1 MSQERKSPDKKPKTD
16 PQPSTVI
23 QEPETGWLDRLA
35 GFWLRFDRF
44 GWDLLGV
51 VLLVASVV
59 TLLGLLGLT
68 RGALITPWVLFL
80 RRWMGWGSFFA
91 AALAG
96 YMGVK
101 SLLRRF
107 SDRRDF
113 DLGKVLALEG
123 LVFTLLALLT
133 LQGGQSLLR
142 VEQGL
147 DGGQIG
153 WGLVEIFRG
162 ILPAP
167 IDLFLLIFLLVFF
180 AFYGLGW
187 FQWTS
192 RRLESWLIRETPQRA
207 ARHLPPAVDDE
218 AVDNEEGVA
227 VSKPHAKS
235 NGAKKAKREPA
246 PAAEKPVNPAV
257 RRNES
262 LPPLNLLMN
271 EQTNRPDDASIH
283 NTAVRIEHTL
293 SEFGIPSRVVGF
305 RVGPTVTQF
314 AVEPGFIDKEGP
326 DGEIQRHKVRVSQIS
341 GLARDLALALSAERL
356 RIEAPVPG
364 QSFVGIEVP
373 NEKSS
378 VVRLRP
384 LLESPEFQRLQSPL
398 ALALG
403 KDVSGK
409 PVVADLAR
417 MPHLLI
423 SGTTGS
429 GKSVCIVALTICLVM
444 NNTPDELRLTMLDP
458 KMVELLRFN
467 GLPHLLHQV
476 ETEPL
481 RMLGVLQ
488 WALVEMDNRY
498 RLLEAANARDLET
511 YNRRMERKKQPTLPR
526 IVIIIDELADLMMT
540 SPEQTEHSLVRLA
553 QLARATGIHLIVAT
567 QRPSTDVVTGL
578 IKANFPAR
586 ISFNVSSS
594 IDSRVI
600 LDANGA
606 ETLLGRGDML
616 FLDPEVGS
624 PLRAQG
630 AMITDQEMERVI
642 KFWQKMSPDE
652 DNPAPWEDMLSQ
664 VHMEGED
671 AADELVQRA
680 IELVRE
686 SQRAS
691 ISLLQRRLRI
701 GYPRAARLIDELEER
716 GVIGPSQTG
725 GREREVLLPR
735 EGDEDGDEMDVGD
748 DEGEEDE

>member
-1 MSQERKSPDKKPKTD
+1 MSQDKKSPPGKKQKTD
-16 PQPSTVI
+16 SQPSTAI

-51 VLLVASVV
+51 ILLVASIV
-59 TLLGLLGLT
+59 TLLGLLGMT

-167 IDLFLLIFLLVFF
+167 VDLFLLIFLLVFF
-180 AFYGLGW
+180 AFYGLGL

-192 RRLESWLIRETPQRA
+192 RRLESWMIHETPQRA
-207 ARHLPPAVDDE
+207 ARNKPE
-218 AVDNEEGVA
+218 AVNDEEPGQVEEN
-227 VSKPHAKS
+227 KPRTKNTA
-235 NGAKKAKREPA
+235 AKKPKREPA

-257 RRNES
+257 RRSES

-283 NTAVRIEHTL
+283 NTALRIEHTL

-398 ALALG
+398 SLALG

-600 LDANGA
+600 LDTNGA

-652 DNPAPWEDMLSQ
+652 ENPAPWEDMLQQ
-664 VHMEGED
+664 VHLEGED

-680 IELVRE
+680 IDLVRE

-701 GYPRAARLIDELEER
+701 GYPRAARLIDELEEL

-725 GREREVLLPR
+725 GREREVLLPP
-735 EGDEDGDEMDVGD
+735 EGDEDGTDVNDGDE
-748 DEGEEDE
+748 EEAEDE

>member
-1 MSQERKSPDKKPKTD
+1 MSQERKSPEKKPKTD
-16 PQPSTVI
+16 SQPSTVI

-91 AALAG
+91 AALTG

-107 SDRRDF
+107 SDSRDF

-180 AFYGLGW
+180 AFYGLGL

-192 RRLESWLIRETPQRA
+192 SRLESWLIRETPQRA
-207 ARHLPPAVDDE
+207 ARNRPE
-218 AVDNEEGVA
+218 AVDEESIENEEGA
-227 VSKPHAKS
+227 AASKPRAKS
-235 NGAKKAKREPA
+235 SGAKKSKRETA
-246 PAAEKPVNPAV
+246 PASEKPVNPAV

-417 MPHLLI
+417 MPHMLI

-511 YNRRMERKKQPTLPR
+511 YNRRVERKKQPTLPR

-652 DNPAPWEDMLSQ
+652 ENPAPWEDMLQQ
-664 VHMEGED
+664 VHLEGED

-680 IELVRE
+680 IDLVRE

-691 ISLLQRRLRI
+691 ISLLQRRLRV
-701 GYPRAARLIDELEER
+701 GYPRAARLIDELEEM

-725 GREREVLLPR
+725 GREREVLLPP
-735 EGDEDGDEMDVGD
+735 EGDEDGDDQEA
-748 DEGEEDE
+748 EGEEDA

>member
-1 MSQERKSPDKKPKTD
+1 MSQERKSPEKKPKTD

-91 AALAG
+91 AALTG

-107 SDRRDF
+107 SDSRDF

-180 AFYGLGW
+180 AFYGLGL

-192 RRLESWLIRETPQRA
+192 SRLESWLIRETPQRA
-207 ARHLPPAVDDE
+207 ARNRPQAVDE
-218 AVDNEEGVA
+218 ESIENEEGA
-227 VSKPHAKS
+227 AASKPRAKS
-235 NGAKKAKREPA
+235 SGAKKSKRETA
-246 PAAEKPVNPAV
+246 PASEKPVNPAV

-417 MPHLLI
+417 MPHMLI

-511 YNRRMERKKQPTLPR
+511 YNRRVERKKQPTLPR

-652 DNPAPWEDMLSQ
+652 ENPAPWEDMLQQ
-664 VHMEGED
+664 VHLEGED

-680 IELVRE
+680 IDLVRE

-691 ISLLQRRLRI
+691 ISLLQRRLRV
-701 GYPRAARLIDELEER
+701 GYPRAARLIDELEEM

-725 GREREVLLPR
+725 GREREVLLPP
-735 EGDEDGDEMDVGD
+735 EGDEDGDDEEAEGD
-748 DEGEEDE
+748 EDA